1 MCRYFLDVWP
11 RKIISEKGFVSGM
24 FDRTVNFGKHPPGS
38 SFMLMEIH
46 AGDFPPDDVP
56 ENLVFRTVEKKKK
69 RQSKRSEN
77 GLSNALANASSRILI
92 WVR

>member
-1 MCRYFLDVWP
+1 MCRYFFRFLASKNHF
-11 RKIISEKGFVSGM
+11 RKGLCYGM
-24 FDRTVNFGKHPPGS
+24 FDRTVHFGKHPPGS